1 MQIQLPAVYYLL
13 LAIALGSIIG
23 FENEYR
29 KQKGAEIF
37 VGLRTAIF
45 ITILG
50 YIFSLLY
57 YLTQNA
63 GVFAIGTATILVI
76 ATAIYLEKIKV
87 TGSPGATTYAST
99 FIMFFIGMFVG
110 LGYYTYAIVF
120 TVLVAAIS
128 MYKREFIEAISRV
141 KESEIL
147 AAINLLIIT
156 FVILPL
162 FPNAYIGPYNF
173 FNPFEFWLIVATVGA
188 VFFIQYIVLKTSK
201 FGLFLSSIL
210 GSLITGTAV
219 SFRLLGMKLKAK
231 KMSDVVIYNVLF
243 SSNLPMVLVQALAIV
258 YFSTLS
264 SALIYSLLPVII
276 VSLAGLA
283 VIGFIGRNKLNYR
296 TRSTVSPFPIKAT
309 LEFAVV
315 FFLIFTFAR
324 ATQIFIPAFLP
335 VTIFISGIVNVAGA
349 ALSLGT
355 LLLAKKLSA
364 DYVAYLIGLAI
375 SAGVLE
381 KAVLGFISKDR
392 HVRRVIFAGSM
403 ILGLAIFASSF
414 IPLYGI

>member
-1 MQIQLPAVYYLL
+1 
-13 LAIALGSIIG
+13 
-23 FENEYR
+23 
-29 KQKGAEIF
+29 
-37 VGLRTAIF
+37 
-45 ITILG
+45 
-50 YIFSLLY
+50 
-57 YLTQNA
+57 
-63 GVFAIGTATILVI
+63 
-76 ATAIYLEKIKV
+76 
-87 TGSPGATTYAST
+87 
-99 FIMFFIGMFVG
+99 MFFVGMFVG

-162 FPNAYIGPYNF
+162 FPDTYIGPYNF

-243 SSNLPMVLVQALAIV
+243 SSNLPMVLVQALAIA

-381 KAVLGFISKDR
+381 KAFLGLISKDR

-414 IPLYGI
+414 IPIYGI